1 MLGGMLSYSLDWD
14 RSGVQFSEGGDSWSA
29 TNNLGIEF
37 QIDRGFVVSNRM
49 ELLPCLWP
57 PPEGDAGVGDL
68 ALRALSW
75 ITGARAHAGHSGD
88 PPNSTRTRNW
98 AEPIHKSLTVG
109 HSAHE
114 TSAEAYC
121 QFSYA
126 IARADIATIDRPD
139 EPSLVGSSLTLSGR
153 WRAAPDQPWLAFD
166 WETAMPWG
174 VLWDFVWLESAQNQ
188 NDALVA
194 VTVTRPLLGIL
205 TDLNPAT
212 QSVEVLGNKAVQNM
226 VEGMRVT
233 LEHRGEL
240 WVAQAH

>member
-1 MLGGMLSYSLDWD
+1 MLSYSLDWD
-14 RSGVQFSEGGDSWSA
+14 RTGVRFNERRDSWSA

-37 QIDRGFVVSNRM
+37 QIDRGFLVSNRM

-57 PPEGDAGVGDL
+57 PSEGDAGFGDV

-75 ITGARAHAGHSGD
+75 ITGGRAQAGHSGD
-88 PPNSTRTRNW
+88 PTNSTRTRNW
-98 AEPIHKSLTVG
+98 AEPIHKALSVG
-109 HSAHE
+109 HSSHE

-139 EPSLVGSSLTLSGR
+139 EPSLLGFSLTLAGR
-153 WRAAPDQPWLAFD
+153 WRSAPDQPWLAFD

-174 VLWDFVWLESAQNQ
+174 VLWDFVWLEAAQSP
-188 NDALVA
+188 NDSLVA

-205 TDLNPAT
+205 RDLNPAT
-212 QSVEVLGNKAVQNM
+212 QSAEVLGNKSVQNM
-226 VEGMRVT
+226 VEGTRVT
-233 LEHRGEL
+233 LDYQDGL
-240 WVAQAH
+240 WLAEASP